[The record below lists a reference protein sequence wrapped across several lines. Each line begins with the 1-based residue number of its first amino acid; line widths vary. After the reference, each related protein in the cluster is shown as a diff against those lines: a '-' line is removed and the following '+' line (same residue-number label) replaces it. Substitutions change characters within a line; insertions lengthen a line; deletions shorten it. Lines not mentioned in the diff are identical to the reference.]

1 MSSSVS
7 GRSTRRSVLIV
18 GRLSGM
24 GLCDEVRRHCATVAA
39 SARSVS
45 ISLDALDAIEPGPP
59 PELDAVRHYLDGPPG
74 DVAQYMLVL
83 DAVNFGSGW
92 FPTLR
97 KRPSSSGY
105 FTVAWA
111 LADFWRAGH
120 GWDADELR
128 SITAAEVAGVLGQE
142 PAHELMGLYAEALRD
157 LGRFLGD
164 RGALDVVASAGGSA
178 ERLAS

>member
-1 MSSSVS
+1 MSSPVS
-7 GRSTRRSVLIV
+7 GRSTRRSVLMI

-45 ISLDALDAIEPGPP
+45 IELDRLGALEPGAPP
-59 PELDAVRHYLDGPPG
+59 RLDRERHYLDGPAE
-74 DVAQYMLVL
+74 DVAMYMLVL

-97 KRPSSSGY
+97 KRPASSGY

-111 LADFWRAGH
+111 LADHWRAGS
-120 GWDADELR
+120 GWSAPELR
-128 SITAAEVAGVLGQE
+128 AITAAEVALVLGQS
-142 PAHELMGLYAEALRD
+142 ADHELMALYAEALRD
-157 LGRFLGD
+157 LGGFLGD
-164 RGALDVVASAGGSA
+164 RSAL
-178 ERLAS
+178 